1 MCLVRGRFGVLGP
14 VAGVIGAKIVLDLAF
29 HLWSVFL
36 YRRWIGQGSEAN
48 MAQAFMAA
56 LIEPFTF
63 QILRH
68 TGAAWGWWTFLTGR
82 GTWGRQTRV
91 GLVDA
96 DGARRN

>member
-1 MCLVRGRFGVLGP
+1 VY
-14 VAGVIGAKIVLDLAF
+14 
-29 HLWSVFL
+29 L
-36 YRRWIGQGSEAN
+36 YRRWFGHSSEAN

-56 LIEPFTF
+56 LVEPFTF

-96 DGARRN
+96 DGARRGPH